1 MKKFQQKKP
10 KAKPKPVQ
18 VEEDLNDSM
27 IENGTDEDS
36 NDEED
41 ANASPAGSDSGH
53 ESGGRFVLAPASKKA
68 SQITKRKR
76 LEQDQAEHQQNI
88 KAMKQ
93 LYKPPTVEEINRLKE
108 TENFYHSNLFRLQVE
123 EMLSEVKVKTK
134 VTNFVE
140 RWLGDFRKFLRTVK
154 DAEED
159 RPLDDIGY
167 EGVEFPIEIPAN
179 VEVLQKQKF
188 KFLQQRIV
196 HQVGANKL
204 GTGYG
209 KPIAVDLLLEIPEQC
224 FHKEDYLNMR
234 YHFKRAHFLCHLAE
248 RLLGQSK
255 YELTERVGFV
265 ALKGDPLKPVLEVFP
280 KEEKFGGKVKFVVH
294 AVAAEKFMQK
304 RFLPEKNNVRPAM
317 IGKEVTEDYTLCPTP
332 HYNASILYDLRFLK
346 NHDVLESVIQSDHVR
361 QAIILLKVWICQRQF
376 NDGFYGFDG
385 ALVTFFIAYL
395 IQNRK
400 IYNTMS
406 SYQIIRLFWNQ
417 IANSQWDTEE
427 ISMEPKGTNLVKS
440 YHQFYEV
447 VFLDNSGLL
456 NICANLSG
464 ELYRR
469 VKRESTIA
477 IQLLDDKKVN
487 SFIPLFLNKYP
498 VYTQYDHILSIAK
511 PELIQNV
518 LESFGTEDDKLNYF
532 GNTHGH
538 FRKMITQLVQR
549 GLGPRAQFV
558 VPIEIGEFSPFKL
571 TLGILLNPQEA
582 FAAIDK
588 GPEAIDK
595 EAAEEFRNFWRGKA
609 ELRRFKDGS
618 ITESCVWGNSGDPI
632 GTKRSICRKIVTYL
646 LNAHYDIP
654 VQKITY
660 AAHQFEV
667 SVKPSEAQAHETI
680 EERSLSCIRAFDAL
694 SKIMKNLD
702 SLPLTINALL
712 GTDAVFRYADPDP
725 PQATALALRDDRG
738 QLRFRAKR
746 VLNATIQLEA
756 SGKWPEQLEAIRRLK
771 TAFYLKIA
779 EYLRMYQDN
788 SVILIP
794 QASAQFLNV
803 LYEGYLFR
811 FHIVHQREINLLR
824 EYLSENK
831 VTKLYRDSA
840 RSVQLEMR
848 ATILPKL
855 TSILHGLHQQH
866 FSFGTVAAM
875 AKRWL
880 YSQLIDPF
888 LWPDECTELLV
899 AALYLR
905 QEPTLQ
911 PQAGFLRFL
920 HYLANT
926 DWSKELVLLNFNEE
940 IPDEKVE
947 ELEKQFIDR
956 RDSFPP
962 LAIITSCDAD
972 KFGLL
977 SKAAPSQ
984 EVLNRVVM
992 LAKVVITQIEENFS
1006 LVRSKVHI
1014 FYQPSYTGY
1023 DLIIKL
1029 NAHLLVPVGI
1039 TAVANYTQGRMS
1051 TKAKDADSAGESIPD
1066 FSPAASYLAELREGY
1081 GKFALFFYDHCGG
1094 DKIAVLWRPDA
1105 LEEKPFTISNVNGR
1119 ILSKKDVLQLNKEA
1133 LIRDFEIVGKG
1144 LVESIERNN

>member
-1 MKKFQQKKP
+1 MKKFQQKKQ

-36 NDEED
+36 NDED
-41 ANASPAGSDSGH
+41 ADASPAGSDSGH
-53 ESGGRFVLAPASKKA
+53 ESGGRFVRAPASSKESA
-68 SQITKRKR
+68 QATKRKLLDR
-76 LEQDQAEHQQNI
+76 DQAEHQQKI

-123 EMLSEVKVKTK
+123 QMLGEVRVKAKVAS
-134 VTNFVE
+134 FVE

-154 DAEED
+154 DGEGE
-159 RPLDDIGY
+159 RGLDDVGY
-167 EGVEFPIEIPAN
+167 EGVEFPLEVPEN
-179 VEVLQKQKF
+179 VEVLQKVKF
-188 KFLQQRIV
+188 QFLQQRIV
-196 HQVGANKL
+196 HQIGANKL
-204 GTGYG
+204 GTDYG
-209 KPIAVDLLLEIPEQC
+209 KPIVVDLLLEIPERC

-248 RLLGQSK
+248 RMVGQTK
-255 YELTERVGFV
+255 YELAGQVGFV
-265 ALKGDPLKPVLEVFP
+265 ALKGDSLKPVLEVTP
-280 KEEKFGGKVKFVVH
+280 SEEKFAGKVKFVIH
-294 AVAAEKFMQK
+294 AVAAEKFLLK
-304 RFLPEKNNVRPAM
+304 RFVPEKNNVRPAM
-317 IGKEVTEDYTLCPTP
+317 IGKEVTEDYKLCPTP
-332 HYNASILYDLRFLK
+332 HYNASILYDLRLLK
-346 NHDVLESVIQSDHVR
+346 NQEVLESVVQSDHVR
-361 QAIILLKVWICQRQF
+361 QAIILLKVWIRQRQF
-376 NDGFYGFDG
+376 NEGFYGFDG

-406 SYQIIRLFWNQ
+406 SYQIIRMFWNQ
-417 IANSQWDTEE
+417 MANSQWDTEE
-427 ISMEPKGTNLVKS
+427 VTMESTGTESTKS

-469 VKRESTIA
+469 VKRESAIA

-518 LESFGTEDDKLNYF
+518 LESFGSDDDKLNYF
-532 GNTHGH
+532 GNPHGH
-538 FRKMITQLVQR
+538 FRKMITQLVRR

-558 VPIEIGEFSPFKL
+558 VPIEVGEDSPLKL
-571 TLGILLNPQEA
+571 TLGILLNPKEA
-582 FAAIDK
+582 FAAVDK

-595 EAAEEFRNFWRGKA
+595 AASEEFRNFWRGKA

-618 ITESCVWGNSGDPI
+618 ITESCVWGSSGDPI

-646 LNAHYDIP
+646 LNAHFDIP

-667 SVKPSEAQAHETI
+667 SVKPSDVQVHETI
-680 EERSLSCIRAFDAL
+680 EERSLACIRAFDVL

-712 GTDAVFRYADPDP
+712 GTDAVFRYSDPDP
-725 PQATALALRDDRG
+725 PRATARALRDERG

-746 VLNATIQLEA
+746 ALNATIQLEA

-779 EYLRMYQDN
+779 EALRMYKN
-788 SVILIP
+788 ASVKVVP
-794 QASAQFLNV
+794 QASSQFLDV

-831 VTKLYRDSA
+831 ITKLYRDSD
-840 RSVQLEMR
+840 RSIQLEMR

-866 FSFGTVAAM
+866 FSFGSVAAM

-899 AALYLR
+899 AALYLK
-905 QEPTLQ
+905 QDPTLQ

-956 RDSFPP
+956 RDNFPP
-962 LAIITSCDAD
+962 LAIVTSCDAD

-977 SKAAPSQ
+977 AKAAPTQ
-984 EVLNRVVM
+984 AVLNRVVM

-1014 FYQPSYTGY
+1014 FYQPSFTGY

-1029 NAHLLVPVGI
+1029 NTRLLPPVGI
-1039 TAVANYTQGRMS
+1039 TPVANYTQGRR
-1051 TKAKDADSAGESIPD
+1051 TTTNVEHESMPG
-1066 FSPAASYLAELREGY
+1066 FSPAECYLAELREGY
-1081 GKFALFFYDHCGG
+1081 RRYALFFYDHCGG
-1094 DKIAVLWRPDA
+1094 DRIAVLWRPDA
-1105 LEEKPFTISNVNGR
+1105 IEEKPFTISSVSGR
-1119 ILSKKDVLQLNKEA
+1119 MLSGKDVLQLNKDA
-1133 LIRDFEIVGKG
+1133 LVRDFEIVGKG
-1144 LVESIERNN
+1144 LVASIERNN

>member
-10 KAKPKPVQ
+10 KSKAKPVQ

-36 NDEED
+36 NDEGD
-41 ANASPAGSDSGH
+41 ASPPSGSDSGH
-53 ESGGRFVLAPASKKA
+53 ESGGRFVRAPPSKESA
-68 SQITKRKR
+68 QATKRKLLDR
-76 LEQDQAEHQQNI
+76 DQAEHAQKI
-88 KAMKQ
+88 KATKQ

-123 EMLSEVKVKTK
+123 ELLGEVKVKSK
-134 VTNFVE
+134 VATFVE
-140 RWLGDFRKFLRTVK
+140 RWVGDFRKFLRTVK
-154 DAEED
+154 DAEAD
-159 RPLDDIGY
+159 RPLDDVDY
-167 EGVEFPIEIPAN
+167 EGVAFPLEVPGN

-188 KFLQQRIV
+188 HFLQQRIV
-196 HQVGANKL
+196 HQIGANKL
-204 GTGYG
+204 GTDYG
-209 KPIAVDLLLEIPEQC
+209 KPIAIDLVLEIPERC
-224 FHKEDYLNMR
+224 FHKEDYLNLR

-248 RLLGQSK
+248 RLLAQSK
-255 YELTERVGFV
+255 YELAGRVGFV
-265 ALKGDPLKPVLEVFP
+265 ALKGDALKPVLEVVP
-280 KEEKFGGKVKFVVH
+280 KEEKWAGKVKFVIH
-294 AVAAEKFMQK
+294 AVAADKFLQK

-317 IGKEVTEDYTLCPTP
+317 IGKEVTEEYKLCPTP
-332 HYNASILYDLRFLK
+332 HYNASILYDLRLLK
-346 NHDVLESVIQSDHVR
+346 NQEVLESVVQSDHVR
-361 QAIILLKVWICQRQF
+361 QAIILLKVWIRQRHF
-376 NDGFYGFDG
+376 DEGFYGFDG

-417 IANSQWDTEE
+417 MANSQWDSQEITMEATGTET
-427 ISMEPKGTNLVKS
+427 IKG

-469 VKRESTIA
+469 VKRESAIA

-487 SFIPLFLNKYP
+487 SFMPLFLNKYP

-511 PELIQNV
+511 PELIHNV
-518 LESFGTEDDKLNYF
+518 LESFGTDDDKLNFF
-532 GNTHGH
+532 GNPHGH
-538 FRKMITQLVQR
+538 FRKMISQLVRR

-558 VPIEIGEFSPFKL
+558 VPIEVGEYSPLKL
-571 TLGILLNPQEA
+571 TLGILLDPREA
-582 FAAIDK
+582 FAAVDK

-595 EAAEEFRNFWRGKA
+595 AAAEEFRNFWRGKA

-618 ITESCVWGNSGDPI
+618 ITESCVWGTSGDPI

-667 SVKPSEAQAHETI
+667 SVKPGDAQLHETI
-680 EERSLSCIRAFDAL
+680 EERSLAAIRAFDAL

-712 GTDAVFRYADPDP
+712 GTDAVFRYTDPDP
-725 PQATALALRDDRG
+725 PRATARALRDDRG
-738 QLRFRAKR
+738 QLRLRARR

-779 EYLRMYQDN
+779 EALRMHEDGA
-788 SVILIP
+788 VVLVP
-794 QASAQFLNV
+794 QASAHFLDV
-803 LYEGYLFR
+803 LYEGFLFR

-831 VTKLYRDSA
+831 ITKLYRDSA
-840 RSVQLEMR
+840 RSIQLEMR

-899 AALYLR
+899 AALYLK
-905 QEPTLQ
+905 QDPTLQ

-920 HYLANT
+920 HFLAST

-962 LAIITSCDAD
+962 LAIVTSCDAD

-992 LAKVVITQIEENFS
+992 LAKVVVSQIEENFS

-1014 FYQPSYTGY
+1014 FYQPSFTGY

-1029 NAHLLVPVGI
+1029 NAQLLAPCGI
-1039 TAVANYTQGRMS
+1039 TAVANFTQGKR
-1051 TKAKDADSAGESIPD
+1051 TTAATVGKGTELIPG
-1066 FSPAASYLAELREGY
+1066 FSPAESYLAELREGY
-1081 GKFALFFYDHCGG
+1081 RKFALFFYDHCGG
-1094 DKIAVLWRPDA
+1094 DRIAVLWRPDA

-1119 ILSKKDVLQLNKEA
+1119 ILSKKDVLELNKEA

-1144 LVESIERNN
+1144 LVECIERNN